1 VVELIST
8 AIDPQIISFG
18 IVAAV
23 VTVLPGA
30 DMALVARN
38 VLAHG
43 RGAGYATS
51 IGCCTG
57 LWVHAV
63 ASALGVSAILMTSA
77 ALFSAI
83 KIVGGLYL
91 ATLGVISLRRAWR
104 ADIVSGTVTPAVT
117 AQGGRRDFVQG
128 LLSNLLNPKVAVF
141 YLTLLPQFIRPGDP
155 VLPRSL
161 LLASIHV
168 VIGLVWLTAYTYF
181 LGRLSVLLNR
191 ARIRQALE
199 GITGA
204 VLIGLGAR
212 LAWDRR

>member
-1 VVELIST
+1 VELIPAT
-8 AIDPQIISFG
+8 IDPQIVAFT

-23 VTVLPGA
+23 VTLLPGA
-30 DMALVARN
+30 DMALVLRS

-43 RGAGYATS
+43 RRAGYVTS

-77 ALFSAI
+77 ALFNAI
-83 KIVGGLYL
+83 KVVGCLYL
-91 ATLGVISLRRAWR
+91 ATLGVLSLRRAWR
-104 ADIVSGTVTPAVT
+104 EDTVSGPVVSTTSAR
-117 AQGGRRDFVQG
+117 GGRRAFAQG

-141 YLTLLPQFIRPGDP
+141 YLTLLPQFIRAGDP
-155 VLPRSL
+155 VLARSL

-181 LGRLSVLLNR
+181 LGRLSALLNR
-191 ARIRQALE
+191 TRIRQALE

>member
-1 VVELIST
+1 VELMSAT
-8 AIDPQIISFG
+8 IDPQIIAFA

-43 RGAGYATS
+43 RRAGYVTS

-77 ALFSAI
+77 ALFSAV

-91 ATLGVISLRRAWR
+91 AALGVLSLQRAWR
-104 ADIVSGTVTPAVT
+104 ANIVPETAMPTIS
-117 AQGGRRDFVQG
+117 AQGTRRVFAQG

-155 VLPRSL
+155 VLARSL
-161 LLASIHV
+161 LLAGVHV
-168 VIGLVWLTAYTYF
+168 MIGLVWLIAYTYF
-181 LGRLSVLLNR
+181 LGRLSAVLKR

-199 GITGA
+199 GMTGA

>member
-1 VVELIST
+1 MFGT
-8 AIDPQIISFG
+8 MDPQIIAFAT
-18 IVAAV
+18 VAAL

-38 VLAHG
+38 VLAYG
-43 RGAGYATS
+43 RVAGYLTS
-51 IGCCTG
+51 IGCCRG
-57 LWVHAV
+57 LWAHAV

-77 ALFSAI
+77 TLFSAV
-83 KIVGGLYL
+83 KVVGGLYL
-91 ATLGVISLRRAWR
+91 AMLGVLSLRRAWR
-104 ADIVSGTVTPAVT
+104 ADTVSGTVTRAVST
-117 AQGGRRDFVQG
+117 QGGKGAFVQG

-155 VLPRSL
+155 VLARSL
-161 LLASIHV
+161 LLAGVHV

-181 LGRLSVLLNR
+181 LGRLSSLLNR
-191 ARIRQALE
+191 TRFRQALE